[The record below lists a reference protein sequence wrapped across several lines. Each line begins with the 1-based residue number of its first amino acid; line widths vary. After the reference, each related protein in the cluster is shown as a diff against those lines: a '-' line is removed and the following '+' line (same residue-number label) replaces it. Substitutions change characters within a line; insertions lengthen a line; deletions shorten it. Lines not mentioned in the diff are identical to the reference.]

1 MKSYWYTVFKNY
13 FGFFM
18 NTYKVL
24 QHPTKELKA
33 VKTGFAWLAIPFITC
48 IPVFPAWFL
57 FRGLWKIF
65 IAYILAILILASIDY
80 ELYGYVGFFNF
91 STADGLQII
100 IIIVETVILTLPA
113 FKGNDWTV
121 SNLID
126 QGYKVSYSVQ
136 ASSKKE
142 ALQLAQN
149 KNIG

>member
-1 MKSYWYTVFKNY
+1 
-13 FGFFM
+13 M

-24 QHPTKELKA
+24 QHDSKELKA
-33 VKTGFAWLAIPFITC
+33 VKAGFAWLAIPFITC
-48 IPVFPAWFL
+48 LPIFPVWFL

-65 IAYILAILILASIDY
+65 IAYILTILILASIDY
-80 ELYGYVGFFNF
+80 ELYGYLGFFNF

-100 IIIVETVILTLPA
+100 IIIAEIVILMLPA
-113 FKGNDWTV
+113 FKGNEWTV
-121 SNLID
+121 SNLIN

-142 ALQLAQN
+142 ALQLAKN

>member
-1 MKSYWYTVFKNY
+1 
-13 FGFFM
+13 M

-24 QHPTKELKA
+24 QHDSKELKA
-33 VKTGFAWLAIPFITC
+33 VKAGFAWLAIPFITC
-48 IPVFPAWFL
+48 LPIFPVWFL

-65 IAYILAILILASIDY
+65 IAYILTILILASIDY
-80 ELYGYVGFFNF
+80 ELYGYLGFFNF

-100 IIIVETVILTLPA
+100 IIIAETVILMLPA
-113 FKGNDWTV
+113 FKGNEWTV

-136 ASSKKE
+136 ASNKKE
-142 ALQLAQN
+142 ALQLAKK

>member
-1 MKSYWYTVFKNY
+1 
-13 FGFFM
+13 M

-24 QHPTKELKA
+24 QHDSKDLKA
-33 VKTGFAWLAIPFITC
+33 VKVGFAWLAIPFITFLP
-48 IPVFPAWFL
+48 IFPVWFL

-65 IAYILAILILASIDY
+65 IAYILTILILASIDY
-80 ELYGYVGFFNF
+80 ELYGFLGFFNF

-100 IIIVETVILTLPA
+100 IIIVETVILILPA
-113 FKGNDWTV
+113 FKGNEWTI

-142 ALQLAQN
+142 ALKLAQN
-149 KNIG
+149 KHIG

>member
-1 MKSYWYTVFKNY
+1 
-13 FGFFM
+13 M

-24 QHPTKELKA
+24 QHDFKELKA
-33 VKTGFAWLAIPFITC
+33 VKAGFAWLAIPFITC
-48 IPVFPAWFL
+48 LPIFPVWFL

-65 IAYILAILILASIDY
+65 IAYILTILILASIDY
-80 ELYGYVGFFNF
+80 ELYGFLGFFNF

-100 IIIVETVILTLPA
+100 IIIAETVILMLPA
-113 FKGNDWTV
+113 FKGNEWTV

>member
-1 MKSYWYTVFKNY
+1 
-13 FGFFM
+13 M

-24 QHPTKELKA
+24 QHDSKELKA
-33 VKTGFAWLAIPFITC
+33 VKAGFAWLAIPFITC
-48 IPVFPAWFL
+48 LPIFPVWFL

-65 IAYILAILILASIDY
+65 IAYILTILILASIDY
-80 ELYGYVGFFNF
+80 ELYGFLGFFNF
-91 STADGLQII
+91 STADGVQII
-100 IIIVETVILTLPA
+100 IIIIEIVILILPA
-113 FKGNDWTV
+113 FKGNEWTI

-149 KNIG
+149 KHIG

>member
-1 MKSYWYTVFKNY
+1 
-13 FGFFM
+13 M

-24 QHPTKELKA
+24 QHDSKDLKA
-33 VKTGFAWLAIPFITC
+33 VKVGFAWLAIPFITC
-48 IPVFPAWFL
+48 LPIFPVWFL

-65 IAYILAILILASIDY
+65 IAYILTILILASIDY
-80 ELYGYVGFFNF
+80 ELYGFLGFFNF

-100 IIIVETVILTLPA
+100 IIIVETVILILPA
-113 FKGNDWTV
+113 LKGNEWTI

-149 KNIG
+149 KHIG

>member
-1 MKSYWYTVFKNY
+1 
-13 FGFFM
+13 M

-24 QHPTKELKA
+24 QHDSKELKA
-33 VKTGFAWLAIPFITC
+33 VKAGFAWLAIPFITC
-48 IPVFPAWFL
+48 LPIFPVWFL

-65 IAYILAILILASIDY
+65 IAYILTILILESIDY
-80 ELYGYVGFFNF
+80 ELYGYLGFFNF

-100 IIIVETVILTLPA
+100 IITAETVILMLPA
-113 FKGNDWTV
+113 FKGNEWTV

-142 ALQLAQN
+142 ALQLAKN
-149 KNIG
+149 KNIS